1 MDALL
6 KKFVL
11 LVLDLLLIDFWIR
24 LCLFEPVG
32 GRFVDGAEVSVRAF
46 RNGGKGC
53 AGLRVI
59 MASSRHPVCGL
70 ALSC

>member
-1 MDALL
+1 MNALL

-11 LVLDLLLIDFWIR
+11 LALDLLLIDFRLR

-32 GRFVDGAEVSVRAF
+32 GRFVDGAEVSVSAF
-46 RNGGKGC
+46 RNGGKSC
-53 AGLRVI
+53 AGHRVI
-59 MASSRHPVCGL
+59 MASSRHPDCGL